1 MNPVLHLILL
11 RSRNVNLCVH
21 DRSVIS
27 KDDIT
32 NLIPGINLNN
42 KSIEG
47 NIYHVQKMLLKFRVD
62 ITPA

>member
-1 MNPVLHLILL
+1 MCRESIIFYFGGGAAFTYIGP
-11 RSRNVNLCVH
+11 
-21 DRSVIS
+21 VIS

-42 KSIEG
+42 KSTEG
-47 NIYHVQKMLLKFRVD
+47 NIYPVQKMLLKFHVD